1 MCGLVC
7 DARCVVGQVVSL
19 RHSTSATPA
28 AALLQFVYET
38 AHLLL
43 VLPLGVVA
51 LTPLA
56 LAEHQVIGCV
66 VWCVVCRGGVWGC
79 FVA

>member
-1 MCGLVC
+1 MP
-7 DARCVVGQVVSL
+7 L
-19 RHSTSATPA
+19 RHSTA
-28 AALLQFVYET
+28 AAAAAAAVALLQFIYET
-38 AHLLL
+38 AHPLL